1 MAESPAT
8 SLTIAS
14 MVGAADTLQL
24 YARALPYRPVTFTG
38 KQRAE
43 FTWYP
48 GSPIATTQML
58 GPEESAISLKG
69 FWKDRF
75 LVDVAGST
83 AIYDSADVGTV
94 RDLTTLVDGMRRRG
108 QLYKLTWDNLVRV
121 GHITS
126 FTQTWHNAHDCEWE
140 LEFTPLSQGDEET
153 PVVLNNLPNVADYYQ
168 QTTAAVLTARANLR
182 VQVPL
187 PTQDALNSS
196 LSLLPNVFFQRM
208 EIVADFID
216 LTASL
221 GPTVAGI
228 ISELDD
234 ALLALQ
240 NNAYNAAASVYD
252 LTQTGPNAGRRIAA
266 LSAQNIAQAKRTYST
281 ICDVAWPSVFN
292 VAPADPSTV
301 NVGSQ
306 VSMRAYQRRVRN
318 STRDLA
324 YQQGT
329 QAAAI
334 LATLNPE
341 LKAAFVAPQNMDLRD
356 VSTQFYGSPD
366 DWRMLLV
373 FNKLESSRLTAGTL
387 IWVPQR
393 SNSSAAT
400 TTSRGDY

>member
-1 MAESPAT
+1 MADAPAT
-8 SLTIAS
+8 SLLIAS
-14 MVGAADTLQL
+14 ETAENDWL
-24 YARALPYRPVTFTG
+24 YLLSRALPYRPVTFTG

-48 GSPIATTQML
+48 GSPIATAQML
-58 GPEESAISLKG
+58 GPEESAITLKG

-75 LVDVAGST
+75 LPEDNGA
-83 AIYDSADVGTV
+83 AYYDDQPVSTV
-94 RDLTTLVDGMRRRG
+94 RDLTTIVDGMRRRG

-126 FTQTWHNAHDCEWE
+126 FTQMWHNAHDCEWE
-140 LEFTPLSQGDEET
+140 LEFTPISQGDEET
-153 PVVLNNLPNVADYYQ
+153 PVVLKNLPNVADYYQ
-168 QTTAAVLTARANLR
+168 QTAAAVLTARTNLR

-196 LSLLPNVFFQRM
+196 LTGLPDAFFQRM

-266 LSAQNIAQAKRTYST
+266 LSAQNIAQAKRTYLT
-281 ICDVAWPSVFN
+281 VCDVSWTSVFN

-329 QAAAI
+329 QAAEI

-356 VSTQFYGSPD
+356 VSTQFYGAPD

-373 FNKLESSRLTAGTL
+373 FNKLDSSRLTAGTL

-393 SNSSAAT
+393 SNGSASNLT
-400 TTSRGDY
+400 GSGSY